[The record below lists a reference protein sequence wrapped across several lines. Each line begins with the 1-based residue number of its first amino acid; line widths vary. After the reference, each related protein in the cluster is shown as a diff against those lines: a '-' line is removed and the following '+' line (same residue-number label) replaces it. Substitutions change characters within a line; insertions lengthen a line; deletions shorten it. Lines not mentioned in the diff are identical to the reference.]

1 MVVILFLGD
10 NSRNYNGQQF
20 ALLARTHVK
29 WIQVYRPHNRVSLVS
44 LFVDKGVRYI
54 ISLAWSTCNEGSHV
68 TISFTITVE
77 YNIYYRNK

>member
-29 WIQVYRPHNRVSLVS
+29 WIHVYRPHNRVSLVS

-54 ISLAWSTCNEGSHV
+54 ISLA
-68 TISFTITVE
+68 
-77 YNIYYRNK
+77 